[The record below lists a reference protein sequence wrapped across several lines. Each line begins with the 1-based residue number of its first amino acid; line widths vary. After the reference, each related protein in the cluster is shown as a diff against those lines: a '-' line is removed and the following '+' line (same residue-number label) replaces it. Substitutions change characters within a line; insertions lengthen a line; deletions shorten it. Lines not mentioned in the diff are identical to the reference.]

1 MLLKDIKS
9 ADELVTYL
17 ENRQLCGIKS
27 EDDSAENLLK
37 LCKQYEVPTS
47 MLRMHPYLRKK

>member
-47 MLRMHPYLRKK
+47 MMRVHPYLREK